1 MNDRI
6 RNNGARTGP
15 AQGTQMIKGL
25 SGRSMSGNEFV
36 LELCRRKVA
45 EYERGMASLEM
56 HVGVKTCVSIPKTEA
71 SVQRPARRH

>member
-36 LELCRRKVA
+36 LELQQVLA
-45 EYERGMASLEM
+45 NPALAYASLSEGWITTFFFRT
-56 HVGVKTCVSIPKTEA
+56 HSTYS
-71 SVQRPARRH
+71 S